1 MEQTNNYRRPRRS
14 NLEQNRSTQ
23 GYWLAVLLI
32 VFIIFCD
39 LLGILSPDRSFSDNE
54 NRNLAQAP
62 TFSTDALLDGSY
74 FAGWEDYIADQ
85 FFARDF
91 WITLRLKCAKFFG
104 QKESNG
110 VYLGKDDYLIQI
122 PTEPDW
128 KNVDA
133 TLAAVNDFTQRHEE
147 LNINMM
153 IVPNAV
159 SILADKLPTNAPGR
173 NQNADLKYIRN
184 ALDGVTFLDPTAA
197 LSKHSSEPLYYRTD
211 HHWTS
216 LAASYAFSATAKTM
230 GIGKVSQGYDVYTVS
245 NSFEGTLASKSGD
258 HSTRDVIEIYVPK
271 NATDYRVT
279 YGDTQEKICS
289 LYKRDCLFEKD
300 QYTVFFG
307 GNHPKVTIETTVDCG
322 KTLLLFKDSYAN
334 CYVQFLYPYY
344 DEIVMID
351 PRYFYDN
358 IESVITRESV
368 TDVLFLYNADTF
380 LSDTSLKDVLTVE

>member
-1 MEQTNNYRRPRRS
+1 MEQTTNYRRPRRS
-14 NLEQNRSTQ
+14 NIEQNRTTQ
-23 GYWLAVLLI
+23 GYWLGVLLI
-32 VFIIFCD
+32 VFIVLCNLFNIFT
-39 LLGILSPDRSFSDNE
+39 PDQSFSDNE

-62 TFSTDALLDGSY
+62 TYSSDALLDGSY
-74 FAGWEDYIADQ
+74 FAAWEDYVADQ

-91 WITLRLKCAKFFG
+91 WITLRLKCASFFG

-110 VYLGKDDYLIQI
+110 VYLADDHYLIQV
-122 PTEPDW
+122 PAEPDW
-128 KNVDA
+128 DNVDS
-133 TLAAVNDFTQRHEE
+133 TLAAVNDFSKRHEE

-159 SILADKLPTNAPGR
+159 SILSDKLPSNAPGR
-173 NQNADLKYIRN
+173 DQAADLKHISS
-184 ALDGVTFLDPTAA
+184 LLEGVNFLDPTAA
-197 LSKHSSEPLYYRTD
+197 LKKHSSEPLYYRTD

-216 LAASYAFSATAKTM
+216 LAASYAFSATAKAM

-258 HSTRDVIEIYVPK
+258 HSVRDIIEIYVPK
-271 NATDYRVT
+271 NDVDYRVT
-279 YGDTQEKICS
+279 YGDSQEKTCS
-289 LYKRDCLFEKD
+289 IYKRDCLYEKD

-351 PRYFYDN
+351 PRYYYDN
-358 IESVITRESV
+358 IEAVITREGV

-380 LSDTSLKDVLTVE
+380 LGDTSLKDVLTIE